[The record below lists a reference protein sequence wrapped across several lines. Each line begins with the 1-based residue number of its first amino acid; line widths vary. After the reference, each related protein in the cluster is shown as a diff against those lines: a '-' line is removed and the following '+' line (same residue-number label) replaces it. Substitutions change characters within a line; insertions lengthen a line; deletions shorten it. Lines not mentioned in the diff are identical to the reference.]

1 VSDPVNDDGRITCA
15 SCEYRYPLSRAICPI
30 CETAAPAVEPIQP
43 PSRIPYGF
51 SGADNQSRPSSSDV
65 QQSRSPA
72 LRRLIPIAV
81 VSIVLMVVSSVF
93 YEVHKRNLAKE
104 PGSIAEIADRS
115 AQPKLRKPDQRR
127 IARNPVRRV
136 QHVIPAKMGTAQTP
150 DTAKDDDPAELWK
163 AVKRGNVSAEVALAT
178 LYLQGKSVPQNC
190 EQAHML
196 LKMASAK
203 GSKAAD
209 TLLKSR
215 YAERCE

>member
-1 VSDPVNDDGRITCA
+1 VSNTVSHEPITCA
-15 SCEYRYPLSRAICPI
+15 SCEYRYPRSRAICPM
-30 CETAAPAVEPIQP
+30 CGTAAPAVEPIQP
-43 PSRIPYGF
+43 PSPVPNEFRT
-51 SGADNQSRPSSSDV
+51 NHKTLQSNLNGQPRPP
-65 QQSRSPA
+65 RA
-72 LRRLIPIAV
+72 RLRRLVPV
-81 VSIVLMVVSSVF
+81 VVVLIGLMVVSSVF

-104 PGSIAEIADRS
+104 SGSAAELTATS
-115 AQPKLRKPDQRR
+115 AQPKVRNTDQQH

-136 QHVIPAKMGTAQTP
+136 QHVIPAKMETAQTP
-150 DTAKDDDPAELWK
+150 DTAKEDDPVELWK
-163 AVKRGNVSAEVALAT
+163 AVKRGNVSAEVALAN

-196 LKMASAK
+196 LQTASTK